1 MAIFVRRVQNLAEYQ
16 AIQEVQRRT
25 FGFGPQDTV
34 MHLPMMVALQKNG
47 GLVLGAFASEPGTA
61 EDLIGFAIGFVGRN
75 EASNQYFHYSQI
87 VAALT
92 EWQSRGV
99 GLALK
104 VAQRRE
110 AMAQGFDLIRWSF
123 DPLLARNAYFN
134 FAKLGGVCHEYVQ
147 DMYGPGRGEYFGS
160 LDTDRLIIDWELTSP
175 RVTERLALATRTTKS
190 APLITPYLDAPNVI
204 SIEWLATNVPAPVSL
219 DLNRTEP
226 RLKLEIPH
234 QISYVRQNYPTT
246 AALWRSQTRELF
258 NHYFAAGY
266 HIADFFTTLDGE
278 HTRAFYLLEL

>member
-25 FGFGPQDTV
+25 FGFGPHDTV

-47 GLVLGAFASEPGTA
+47 GLVLGAFASEPGSA

-75 EASNQYFHYSQI
+75 EASDQYFHYSQI

-104 VAQRRE
+104 EAQRRE
-110 AMAQGFDLIRWSF
+110 AMAQGYNLIRWSF

-175 RVTERLALATRTTKS
+175 RVSERLAQAAHSTKPAQTT
-190 APLITPYLDAPNVI
+190 APYLEAPNLI
-204 SIEWLATNVPAPVSL
+204 IIEWLAANVPAPVNL

-234 QISYVRQNYPTT
+234 QIGYVRQNYAPT
-246 AALWRSQTRELF
+246 AALWRTQTRELF
-258 NHYFAAGY
+258 NHYFAADY
-266 HIADFFTTLDGE
+266 HIADFFTTPDGE
-278 HTRAFYLLEL
+278 STRAFYLLES